1 MSPTPASS
9 LDKEL
14 VERFLSSWQVR
25 MYTGVMGVVLWLL
38 AATADRDR
46 RRLLG
51 LWAVAGREQ
60 R

>member
-1 MSPTPASS
+1 MSPTPVSS
-9 LDKEL
+9 LDKEP

-25 MYTGVMGVVLWLL
+25 MYTVVVGVVLWLL
-38 AATADRDR
+38 AATADHER

-51 LWAVAGREQ
+51 LWAAREQ